1 MRSKYLKRKIA
12 SLGLVLILVMMAG
25 SSYCQSTSQAQIN
38 QPTIQHSQ
46 SNQEND
52 SSPVRKHLSQHHYP
66 ITKVIDDDTVVIMTI
81 QQGKDMNRKFVI
93 LNESLKKIN
102 RANDTLAAMN
112 TFLADYNE
120 SVLNSNSLMKLDI
133 RNLNLKV
140 EGLNDKIHVLTETNS
155 SLVRKIE
162 MDQFKQDMLK
172 NQMETKL
179 EIYKSEMQTKENMF
193 NVQLELEKRRGQH
206 NARQSAIMSG
216 LIVGGV
222 ALTGALIGSWM
233 PSSWFK

>member
-1 MRSKYLKRKIA
+1 M
-12 SLGLVLILVMMAG
+12 
-25 SSYCQSTSQAQIN
+25 STSQPAQN
-38 QPTIQHSQ
+38 QQNDQPDQVKRPRIQPQ
-46 SNQEND
+46 
-52 SSPVRKHLSQHHYP
+52 YP
-66 ITKVIDDDTVVIMTI
+66 LTKVINDDTVVIMTI
-81 QQGKDMNRKFVI
+81 QQGKEMNRKFVM

-133 RNLNLKV
+133 KNLNLKID
-140 EGLNDKIHVLTETNS
+140 GLNDKIHSLTETNN
-155 SLVRKIE
+155 SLIRKIE
-162 MDQFKQDMLK
+162 LDQFRQEMAKS
-172 NQMETKL
+172 QMESKL
-179 EIYKSEMQTKENMF
+179 DLYKSEMQTKENMF
-193 NVQLELEKRRGQH
+193 NVQIEFERRRGQH

>member
-1 MRSKYLKRKIA
+1 M
-12 SLGLVLILVMMAG
+12 
-25 SSYCQSTSQAQIN
+25 STSQPVQN
-38 QPTIQHSQ
+38 QPNDQTEPVKRPKIQSQ
-46 SNQEND
+46 
-52 SSPVRKHLSQHHYP
+52 YP
-66 ITKVIDDDTVVIMTI
+66 LTKVIDDDTVVIMTI
-81 QQGKDMNRKFVI
+81 QQGKDMNRKFVM

-133 RNLNLKV
+133 RNLNLKID
-140 EGLNDKIHVLTETNS
+140 GLNDKIHSLTETNN

-162 MDQFKQDMLK
+162 LDQFRQEMAK
-172 NQMETKL
+172 NQMESRIEL
-179 EIYKSEMQTKENMF
+179 YKSEMQTKENMF
-193 NVQLELEKRRGQH
+193 NVQIEFERRRGQH

>member
-1 MRSKYLKRKIA
+1 M
-12 SLGLVLILVMMAG
+12 
-25 SSYCQSTSQAQIN
+25 STSQPVQN
-38 QPTIQHSQ
+38 QPNDQTKPVKRPKIQPQ
-46 SNQEND
+46 
-52 SSPVRKHLSQHHYP
+52 YP
-66 ITKVIDDDTVVIMTI
+66 LTKVIDDDTVVIMTI
-81 QQGKDMNRKFVI
+81 QQGKDMNRKFVM

-133 RNLNLKV
+133 RNLNLKID
-140 EGLNDKIHVLTETNS
+140 GLNDKIHSLTETNN

-162 MDQFKQDMLK
+162 LDQFRQEMAK
-172 NQMETKL
+172 NQMESRIEL
-179 EIYKSEMQTKENMF
+179 YKSEMQTKENMF